1 MSKHKDTRIKIRR
14 NWGDVNPVTKIK
26 HSRKTYS
33 RVEAKREAE
42 KELESESEL
51 YEY

>member
-1 MSKHKDTRIKIRR
+1 MSKYKDTRIKIRKS
-14 NWGDVNPVTKIK
+14 WGDINPITRIK

-33 RVEAKREAE
+33 RIEAKREAE
-42 KELESESEL
+42 KELKEESEL